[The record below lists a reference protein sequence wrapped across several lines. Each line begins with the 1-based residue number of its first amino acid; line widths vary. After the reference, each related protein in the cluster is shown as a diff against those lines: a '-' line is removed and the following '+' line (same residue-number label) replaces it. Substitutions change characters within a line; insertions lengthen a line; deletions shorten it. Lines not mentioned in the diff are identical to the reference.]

1 MFIKEKDSN
10 ALSLFNVKNCIN
22 ISNDLTIFSDEEL
35 YKLIFTTWDTK
46 FAIYVIDN
54 RFSNI
59 EWFQLFNFINDK
71 LSKLWES
78 NINEIFIH
86 YFQKYII
93 KTSALELKHKWF
105 IILLKKFLNSSK
117 IVGNVNPE
125 IFKNINIVLKY
136 HLKYDSEIESYNKLL
151 ESFLTNNQKNSN
163 TSLEKVSNTW
173 IINDI
178 DFKKHKQKISLTSS
192 IKSIREY
199 INDSDDIPDEILV
212 TIYNNIRTKLD
223 NSNISKQL
231 FQKFFNIDNNKVIS
245 MMKIWF
251 YFDNF
256 FKEAIKEMKSLSEL
270 TEELI
275 LLLKNKIWNFEEDEW
290 FVYSRIKLWV
300 EVEKYTKKYLDIKWD
315 TLSIDDEI
323 LWEDWFKYSRYYY
336 PIKADESS
344 LNYMNKHFKM
354 QFFDIVYKIINDEDI
369 IDKILN
375 KLYNNDHYFDINPS
389 MLKFEDNY
397 RYFIEDIHKIYFF
410 KEILIKLLDRIV
422 SDNYI
427 DNIIK
432 NFLVFETILTIS
444 HLDKDIDK
452 DINILYEK
460 MFLRVLDIINK
471 DVNPYD
477 KIKTIYQFFKKSLD
491 YNFGLNRV
499 NKLITLYKTTEKW
512 KTLVKLWLD
521 DKWLYNFIFNIY
533 NSK

>member
-1 MFIKEKDSN
+1 MYIKEKSNN
-10 ALSLFNVKNCIN
+10 ALSLFNINNGN
-22 ISNDLTIFSDEEL
+22 ISNDLEVFSDEEL
-35 YKLIFTTWDTK
+35 YKLIFTTGDTK

-54 RFSNI
+54 RFSNV

-86 YFQKYII
+86 YFQKYIS
-93 KTSALELKHKWF
+93 KLSSQELKHKWF
-105 IILLKKFLNSSK
+105 IILFKKFLNSSK
-117 IVGNVNPE
+117 LVGDVNPG
-125 IFKNINIVLKY
+125 IFKNINTILKY

-151 ESFLTNNQKNSN
+151 DSFLTNNKKPSN
-163 TSLEKVSNTW
+163 TSLEKTSNTW

-178 DFKKHKQKISLTSS
+178 DFKKHKQKITLSSS

-199 INDSDDIPDEILV
+199 INDNDDIPDEILV

-231 FQKFFNIDNNKVIS
+231 FQKFFNVDNNKIIS

-256 FKEAIKEMKSLSEL
+256 FKEAIKEMKTLSEL
-270 TEELI
+270 PEELI

-323 LWEDWFKYSRYYY
+323 LWEDWFRYSRYYY

-354 QFFDIVYKIINDEDI
+354 QFFDIVYKIINNEDI

-375 KLYNNDHYFDINPS
+375 KVYNNNQYFNIGSS
-389 MLKFEDNY
+389 MFNFEDNFK
-397 RYFIEDIHKIYFF
+397 YFIDDIHKIYFF
-410 KEILIKLLDRIV
+410 KELLMNLLNRLV
-422 SDNYI
+422 SDNCI

-432 NFLVFETILTIS
+432 NFLVFEIILTVT
-444 HLDKDIDK
+444 HLDKDCDN
-452 DINILYEK
+452 DINVLYEK
-460 MFLRVLDIINK
+460 MFLRVEAIINK
-471 DVNPYD
+471 DINPYD
-477 KIKTIYQFFKKSLD
+477 KIKVIWLFFKKNLN
-491 YNFGLNRV
+491 YNFNLNRIK
-499 NKLITLYKTTEKW
+499 KLIILYKSTEKW

-521 DKWLYNFIFNIY
+521 DVWIYNYLFNIY
-533 NSK
+533 NPK